1 MVISPLLL
9 PTTGISWPL
18 SHLSSSQLTKVVLLL
33 EVLVDDSSAPDL
45 VHLVTVQH
53 SGLLPDTSLATAR
66 VVAPILGEESR
77 HGVVGKRLGPLL
89 IATRLERAL
98 AAPLIDVVTPEVNG
112 AGLVLA
118 AVEVVGQVVSG
129 LGVVIGSIPNTE
141 PAAKVLGLDVG
152 LGVPHGSLDEGGGG
166 GVGLVVGDLVAGE
179 EADRVRI
186 LAEVV
191 NDTLVPSE
199 EVRVPARVVTLDRL
213 AGDAE
218 IRDHVDA
225 CVGEGVH
232 ARLVVGRGVDGVDTD
247 GVGAQLLQEWD
258 VTRAARRIR
267 QRVDE
272 GGVGSLCCAAG
283 TDSLLVCYSLDE
295 KLCAV

>member
-1 MVISPLLL
+1 M
-9 PTTGISWPL
+9 
-18 SHLSSSQLTKVVLLL
+18 
-33 EVLVDDSSAPDL
+33 
-45 VHLVTVQH
+45 
-53 SGLLPDTSLATAR
+53 
-66 VVAPILGEESR
+66 
-77 HGVVGKRLGPLL
+77 GPLL
-89 IATRLERAL
+89 IPTRLERAL
-98 AAPLIDVVTPEVNG
+98 TTPLVDVVTPEVNS

-129 LGVVIGSIPNTE
+129 LGVVIGSIPDTE

-152 LGVPHGSLDEGGGG
+152 LGVPHGGLDEGRGG

-191 NDTLVPSE
+191 DDPLVPGE
-199 EVRVPARVVTLDRL
+199 EVRVPARVIALNRL

-218 IRDHVDA
+218 VCDHVDA

-232 ARLVVGRGVDGVDTD
+232 ARLVVGRWVDGVDTNR
-247 GVGAQLLQEWD
+247 VGAQLLQEWD
-258 VTRAARRIR
+258 VTRAAGRIR

-272 GGVGSLCCAAG
+272 GGIGSLCCAAG
-283 TDSLLVCYSLDE
+283 ADSLLVCYSLDE
-295 KLCAV
+295 ELCAV